1 MQAQHKKEWIIAPRR
16 VLLIIGLLF
25 LLLAAIGAMIG
36 YGRSAERKNI
46 AINKIDESAFV
57 VPTPKADI
65 VAGVVPKLT
74 SACFNPNLDL
84 TADKTKTMR
93 GAVIK
98 LSTPGVIGGFNYGDV
113 TYQWTASAGVLT
125 QDGKTAQIDTRSI
138 EKDSEIRVDVQAT
151 GKDGICKAKSSDT
164 VIQVLLPYTPP
175 AVSIEPGEII
185 PGGMPNLRRPQAL
198 LCLGDRIKLRAVSS
212 NERLRYEW
220 QSAAGGISGDGKEAV
235 FNTNGLD
242 PGVHTAMVWAR
253 SDEATAF
260 DSIPISVAKCT
271 TEGMQLDACPRQFPL
286 EISQKS
292 NENGIL
298 FSVDRDGL
306 LPFAGNYQFNWSTS
320 AGKVYGHGG
329 VAWFERKSAP
339 FDDTFNVQLTIS
351 GDQPQCRL
359 QASTIGGEVRTY
371 AAYSIR
377 PTACEFARN
386 SADLSAQ
393 CKVILR
399 EMAADLSEHAGS
411 RAFIDAYRLP
421 MEIEG
426 FELLRGRAIKQ
437 FLITTYQIEPPRIL
451 IRSGGISTYLS
462 RDSETI
468 GAQLKFADE
477 KAPAPDG
484 PPIVFFAEDEAG
496 LPDLKFQEEVKGSYP
511 GRMEAG
517 EEEPVSLQFVR
528 KLSALPIPSP
538 TSTVQGGKTTT
549 IQPVIPLPG
558 RDLSVAL
565 EEAMGRGYELW
576 IHATLASSQFD
587 IAPKSAE
594 LAGWRKLALAG
605 EVQWDWTI
613 KPRSE
618 LPLQLI
624 DASVE
629 IEWRPTPGTTG
640 ETIKHTL
647 WKETLAIE
655 VDSPLLKKGQIRVAT
670 PIFSVAGLALIA
682 LGVFPIRRKKDRE
695 SDLKIP
701 DLNDSGPFKGTYI
714 PKPDQIFVPPPASPP
729 EWGPPTAGAE
739 PPPPTMAEEV
749 IDIPPP
755 AIPIR
760 AGRPDDETN
769 LEQDV
774 VECSV
779 FAPPATAPAATI
791 MVQIFAHL
799 HEQAEEAERL
809 AREFDEDA
817 RRKAVKTLASKI
829 ARGSELMFD
838 LRIADWSISDPVQT
852 LTWNGHPESVQF
864 IVDVPPDCKSGNV
877 GGKVTISQNSAPIG
891 HISFIIK
898 VTDPT
903 EAAKAKENTLTGI
916 DAKRYSFVFISYA
929 SADRSEVLDRVQ
941 MLEAVGIKYFQDLLS
956 LDPGDRWEKKL
967 YENID
972 KCDLFLLFWSQHA
985 KDSKW
990 VIKEAEYAL
999 ARKGGDDDAP
1009 PEVKPVIIEGPP
1021 IVLPPPSLEAL
1032 HFNDRIIYL
1041 SRK

>member
-1 MQAQHKKEWIIAPRR
+1 M
-16 VLLIIGLLF
+16 LITGLLF

-36 YGRSAERKNI
+36 YSRSAERKTI
-46 AINKIDESAFV
+46 DINKIDESAFV

-84 TADKTKTMR
+84 TADNTKTLR

-113 TYQWTASAGVLT
+113 TYQWTASAGALT
-125 QDGKTAQIDTRSI
+125 QDSKTAQLDTRSI
-138 EKDSEIRVDVQAT
+138 EKDSEIRVNVRAT
-151 GKDGICKAKSSDT
+151 GKDGICKAKSSDI
-164 VIQVLLPYTPP
+164 VIQVLLPHTPP
-175 AVSIEPGEII
+175 VVSIEPGEII
-185 PGGMPNLRRPQAL
+185 PAGMPNLRRPQAL

-212 NERLRYEW
+212 NEGLRYEW
-220 QSAAGGISGDGKEAV
+220 QSAAGGISGDGRDAV

-253 SDEATAF
+253 SDKATAF
-260 DSIPISVAKCT
+260 DSFPISVAQCT

-292 NENGIL
+292 NNEGIL
-298 FSVDRDGL
+298 FSADRDGL
-306 LPFAGNYQFNWSTS
+306 LPFAGNYKFSWSTS

-329 VAWFERKSAP
+329 VAWFGRKSAP
-339 FDDTFNVQLTIS
+339 FDDNFNVQLTIS

-359 QASTIGGEVRTY
+359 QASTIGGELWTY
-371 AAYSIR
+371 AAGPI
-377 PTACEFARN
+377 PNTTCDFARN
-386 SADLSAQ
+386 SAELNAKCKEQLKVLAGNLS
-393 CKVILR
+393 K
-399 EMAADLSEHAGS
+399 HAGS
-411 RAFIDAYRLP
+411 RAFIDVYRLP
-421 MEIEG
+421 REIEG

-437 FLITTYQIEPPRIL
+437 FLITAYRIEPPRIL

-462 RDSETI
+462 RDSDTI
-468 GAQLKFADE
+468 GAELKFADE
-477 KAPAPDG
+477 KAPVPEG
-484 PPIVFFAEDEAG
+484 PAIVFFAEDEAG
-496 LPDLKFQEEVKGSYP
+496 LPDLKFQEEVNGSYP
-511 GRMEAG
+511 SRMEAG
-517 EEEPVSLQFVR
+517 EEELVSLQFVR
-528 KLSALPIPSP
+528 KLTALPMPSP

-549 IQPVIPLPG
+549 TQPVTPVPG

-565 EEAMGRGYELW
+565 EEAMGKGYELW
-576 IHATLASSQFD
+576 IQATLASPQFD

-594 LAGWRKLALAG
+594 TAGWRKLALAG

-629 IEWRPTPGTTG
+629 IEWRPTSGTTG
-640 ETIKHTL
+640 ETVKHTL
-647 WKETLAIE
+647 WKETLAID
-655 VDSPLLKKGQIRVAT
+655 VDSPLLKKGQIRIAT
-670 PIFSVAGLALIA
+670 PIFSVTGLALIA
-682 LGVFPIRRKKDRE
+682 LGVFPIWPGKD
-695 SDLKIP
+695 SAPQPNIP
-701 DLNDSGPFKGTYI
+701 DVKDFEAFKGPNI
-714 PKPDQIFVPPPASPP
+714 PKPDQIFVPPPKW
-729 EWGPPTAGAE
+729 EYPTAGAE
-739 PPPPTMAEEV
+739 PPPPTMAEE
-749 IDIPPP
+749 IINIPSP

-760 AGRPDDETN
+760 AGKPDDQSN
-769 LEQDV
+769 KEQDL

-791 MVQIFAHL
+791 MVQLFAHL
-799 HEQAEEAERL
+799 HEQTEEAERL
-809 AREFDEDA
+809 AREFDEEA
-817 RRKAVKTLASKI
+817 RRRAVKTLASKI
-829 ARGSELMFD
+829 ARGSEIMFD
-838 LRIADWSISDPVQT
+838 LRIADWPISEPVQS
-852 LTWNGHPESVQF
+852 LTWNGNPESVQF

-877 GGKVTISQNSAPIG
+877 AGKVTVSQNSVPIG
-891 HISFIIK
+891 HISFLIK
-898 VTDPT
+898 VTDPA

-956 LDPGDRWEKKL
+956 LDPGDRWERKL

-990 VIKEAEYAL
+990 VIMEAEYAL
-999 ARKGGDDDAP
+999 ARKRGDDNAP
-1009 PEVKPVIIEGPP
+1009 PEIKPVIIEGPP
-1021 IVLPPPSLEAL
+1021 IVLPPPSLDAL